1 MGRGFPGGCP
11 HPALARGGPLRRS
24 QAPACTHEQSRP
36 GKGLACQSVQLT
48 GGRATPLKLP
58 PDQGFL
64 CQEHNSPDRHGS
76 PQRSCLQRQFRFGP
90 GGVLRMVWEVR
101 RETQRHGIASA
112 TEGAL
117 WRPGWPGA
125 QPWQG
130 QRAVAWLPST
140 LLLPSTV
147 TLPVSPH
154 PHAGK
159 GQNYFF
165 VSSSQTWREGKTRAG
180 RALQSSSP

>member
-1 MGRGFPGGCP
+1 M
-11 HPALARGGPLRRS
+11 
-24 QAPACTHEQSRP
+24 
-36 GKGLACQSVQLT
+36 
-48 GGRATPLKLP
+48 
-58 PDQGFL
+58 
-64 CQEHNSPDRHGS
+64 
-76 PQRSCLQRQFRFGP
+76 
-90 GGVLRMVWEVR
+90 R

-130 QRAVAWLPST
+130 QWAVAWLPST

-165 VSSSQTWREGKTRAG
+165 VSSSQTWREGKTRGEGPAIQLTITEWEVFKSQNTVASADG
-180 RALQSSSP
+180 ISNAFYLPGCRGG